1 MGGLQRGLGMGLG
14 LCRRQAALLGVAPAV
29 QRGGG
34 QAGQAQRGHALLP
47 AGLQRGQAGL
57 GAVLALGQVGGLLLQ
72 ALLFVQPHLQGADIT
87 RLVMAL
93 VGQVVGVLQLGVEAA
108 GCGGQRQR
116 ARLQLR
122 PGAVAQRAGLGQ
134 VTSADQVLG
143 AALLQDLQRQRAQA

>member
-1 MGGLQRGLGMGLG
+1 
-14 LCRRQAALLGVAPAV
+14 
-29 QRGGG
+29 
-34 QAGQAQRGHALLP
+34 
-47 AGLQRGQAGL
+47 
-57 GAVLALGQVGGLLLQ
+57 
-72 ALLFVQPHLQGADIT
+72 
-87 RLVMAL
+87 MAL